1 MDLENEMQA
10 TAGSVLEQAD
20 VLTPGELD
28 SLPVGM
34 IQLDRTGKVLK
45 FNQTESDLARVA
57 AADAIGKSFFDEVAP
72 CTKVQAFYG
81 KFLEGVQNR
90 QLQTVFDYVFRFR
103 DGREKNVVIS
113 MFYSATTETVW
124 VCVER
129 P

>member
-1 MDLENEMQA
+1 MQG
-10 TAGSVLEQAD
+10 TAGSALEQAD

-28 SLPVGM
+28 NLPVGM

-81 KFLEGVQNR
+81 KFLEGVEKR

>member
-1 MDLENEMQA
+1 MQG
-10 TAGSVLEQAD
+10 TTGNVLERAD
-20 VLTPGELD
+20 VLTPAELD

-34 IQLDRTGKVLK
+34 IQLDRSGKVLK
-45 FNQTESDLARVA
+45 FNQTESELARVA
-57 AADAIGKSFFDEVAP
+57 REDAVGKSFFDEVAP
-72 CTKVQAFYG
+72 CTKVQAFHG
-81 KFLEGVQNR
+81 RFVEGVENR
-90 QLQTVFDYVFRFR
+90 KLHTVFDYTFRFR

>member
-1 MDLENEMQA
+1 MQG
-10 TAGSVLEQAD
+10 TAANVLEQAD

-45 FNQTESDLARVA
+45 FNQTESELARVA
-57 AADAIGKSFFDEVAP
+57 AADALGKSFFDEVAP

-81 KFLEGVQNR
+81 KFLEGVEKR

-113 MFYSATTETVW
+113 MFYSQTTETVW